1 MKVLIKI
8 FNIVIFPFT
17 LVLGLLLVVSG
28 QSPSLSPL
36 ASPYLPLLGLSFPI
50 LYFINIVLFIY
61 WIVQIKWKALIPSAF
76 LFLNLGQASL
86 YFQWNEKYEFP
97 PTNADKLKVITYNAN
112 LFGHFSDQW
121 NLDSVVSVIKT
132 ENADITCLQEVYSKE
147 SSLEK
152 LFLTL
157 KKTCNYR
164 YGVVYKLTNKRQ
176 YGMVMLS
183 KFPILEWEKINFKDT
198 TGNMAM
204 QVDIELSSPNNFPE
218 MSEVVRLYNIH
229 LQSFRFNKDD
239 YKTIEKARS
248 TNQID
253 EKNTKG
259 LIDRITLAYNK
270 RTKQVDIL
278 NDRMKSCE
286 LPRIVLG
293 DFNDVPVSYAYRQL
307 SKSLNDAFL
316 ERGIGLETTYKGP
329 FPSFRIDY
337 ILHSEQFECVQYNSR
352 ENVPGDHK
360 LISAEFN
367 LSPLLQ
373 K

>member
-17 LVLGLLLVVSG
+17 LILGLLLVVSG

-36 ASPYLPLLGLSFPI
+36 VSPYLPLLGLSFPV
-50 LYFINIVLFIY
+50 LYLINIVLFIY

-76 LFLNLGQASL
+76 LFLNLGQAGL

-97 PTNADKLKVITYNAN
+97 PTKADNLKVITYNAN

-121 NLDSVVSVIKT
+121 NLDSVVSIIHS
-132 ENADITCLQEVYSKE
+132 ENPDVACLQEVYAKE
-147 SSLEK
+147 GSLEK
-152 LFLTL
+152 LFSTL
-157 KKTCNYR
+157 KKTCHYN
-164 YGVVYKLTNKRQ
+164 YGVVYKLNKKRQ
-176 YGMVMLS
+176 YGMVVLS
-183 KFPILEWEKINFKDT
+183 KFPIVEWSKINFKDT

-204 QVDIELSSPNNFPE
+204 QVDVELSSPNFPE
-218 MSEVVRLYNIH
+218 SSEVVRIYNIH

-239 YKTIEKARS
+239 YKAIEKARS

-259 LIDRITLAYNK
+259 LIERITLAYNK

-278 NDRMKSCE
+278 NDRMKSCD
-286 LPRIVLG
+286 LPRIVMG
-293 DFNDVPVSYAYRQL
+293 DFNDVPISYAYRQL

-316 ERGIGLETTYKGP
+316 ERGMGLETTYKGP

-337 ILHSEQFECVQYNSR
+337 ILHSEQFDCVQYNSR

-367 LSPLLQ
+367 LSPLL
-373 K
+373 KK